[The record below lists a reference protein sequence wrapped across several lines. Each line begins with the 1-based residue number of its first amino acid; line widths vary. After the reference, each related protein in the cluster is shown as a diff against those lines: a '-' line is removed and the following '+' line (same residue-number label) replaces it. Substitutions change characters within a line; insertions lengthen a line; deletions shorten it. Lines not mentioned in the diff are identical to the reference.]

1 MARPLRSPLLPAV
14 LAACALA
21 SGACGRTAEARDAP
35 AAARK
40 LHVVQGLG
48 FPESVRYDPDQD
60 VYFVSN
66 MAGPGSLKD
75 GNGFIVRI
83 RAEDLSRAEVFVQ
96 GGINGAVLDA
106 PKGMAISGDTLWVA
120 DIDVVRGFHRR
131 TGAPLATIDLRP
143 HGAVLAND
151 VAVGPDGS
159 LHVTDTGI
167 AMTDKGVM
175 YRGGD
180 KIFTIGPN
188 RAVSLLAE
196 GRDLGRPNGIT
207 WDPEGKRWIVVTFDP
222 FRSEVYALAPDSPA
236 PRGQEPR
243 TVLLRGL
250 GKFDGVE
257 RLADGRLLVTCW
269 ADSSLH
275 LVTGTTSQ
283 RIIRDLWQPADLGVD
298 TRRNRVAIPLVLQGR
313 VEIWELPGD

>member
-1 MARPLRSPLLPAV
+1 MAHRSRLFVTLA
-14 LAACALA
+14 AACALA
-21 SGACGRTAEARDAP
+21 ACDSAEARTP

-40 LHVVQGLG
+40 LHVIQGFG
-48 FPESVRYDPDQD
+48 FPESVRYDPAQD

-75 GNGFIVRI
+75 GNGFIVRVS
-83 RAEDLSRAEVFVQ
+83 AADLANPQVFIE
-96 GGINGAVLDA
+96 GGRNGVVLDA

-120 DIDVVRGFHRR
+120 DIDVVRGFDRR
-131 TGAPLATIDLRP
+131 TGAPLATVDLRP

-180 KIFTIGPN
+180 KIFVIGPG
-188 RAVSLLAE
+188 RRVSLLAE

-207 WDPEGKRWIVVTFDP
+207 WDPDGKRWIVVSFDP

-236 PRGQEPR
+236 PRGQEAR
-243 TVLLRGL
+243 TVLARGT

-257 RLADGRLLVTCW
+257 RLADGRLLVTSW
-269 ADSSLH
+269 SDSSLH
-275 LVTGTTSQ
+275 VIDGDRDQ
-283 RIIRDLWQPADLGVD
+283 RVIRDLWQPADLGVD
-298 TRRNRVAIPLVLQGR
+298 TRRNRVAIPLALQGR
-313 VEIWELPGD
+313 VEIWEIPRR